1 MNKKCPYCEKEYPEV
16 SRYCPYC
23 GSPNPAYKQI
33 KGPSLHIV
41 RQILLF
47 VIGFIGF
54 QIVGTLLQVPFY
66 LKALS
71 DFGSDKKAIVEYLTS
86 APVSMFVN
94 AFSYCI
100 IFTVLTIVAKP
111 GLRNLFQ
118 SFKDKKAYIA
128 ALIGMACIY
137 GFNIAYNIFLGALG
151 VSASANDNQST
162 LNSIVKIYPIISLI
176 VFGIMGPICEELTYR
191 VGLFDCVKRK
201 NRYLA
206 YAVTIVVF
214 TLIHFDFASSNMVN
228 ELLNIPFYAAA
239 AFAFTFIYDQYGF
252 AASVTAHITN
262 NLISIIIS
270 II

>member
-1 MNKKCPYCEKEYPEV
+1 MPL
-16 SRYCPYC
+16 
-23 GSPNPAYKQI
+23 
-33 KGPSLHIV
+33 PSVCNVFTKRL
-41 RQILLF
+41 
-47 VIGFIGF
+47 VIGLPEFSRVLVI
-54 QIVGTLLQVPFY
+54 LQVPFY
-66 LKALS
+66 IKAIS

-100 IFTVLTIVAKP
+100 IFTVLTFAAKP

-118 SFKDKKAYIA
+118 SFKDKKTYIA
-128 ALIGMACIY
+128 ALITMACIY
-137 GFNIAYNIFLGALG
+137 GFNIAYNIFLNSLG
-151 VSASANDNQST
+151 VSASANNNQST
-162 LNSIVKIYPIISLI
+162 LDSIVKIYPLISLV

-206 YAVTIVVF
+206 YAVTIIVF

-228 ELLNIPFYAAA
+228 ELLNIPFYAVA
-239 AFAFTFIYDQYGF
+239 AFTFTFIYDQYGF